1 MKLFVGA
8 SSTLVV
14 DFLQLVLSVLYH
26 DSHSP
31 GAGSRNFFLTQK
43 FLSMFETNLA
53 TFCVCYTACDN
64 TEVFVYIL
72 PSSVKTIR
80 CVTYDML
87 LKWPD

>member
-1 MKLFVGA
+1 
-8 SSTLVV
+8 
-14 DFLQLVLSVLYH
+14 
-26 DSHSP
+26 
-31 GAGSRNFFLTQK
+31 
-43 FLSMFETNLA
+43 MFETNLA